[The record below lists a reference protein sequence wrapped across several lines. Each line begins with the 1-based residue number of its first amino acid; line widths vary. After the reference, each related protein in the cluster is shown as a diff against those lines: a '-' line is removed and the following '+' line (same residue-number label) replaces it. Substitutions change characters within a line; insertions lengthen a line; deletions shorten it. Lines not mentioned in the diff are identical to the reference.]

1 MAKWIQLRTDHHD
14 RGDNPMD
21 RQPSSASTLSAL
33 LERRDAHPALVVPS
47 SSVAVGYDELHT
59 AVQRIAGELAGAG
72 VRPGDSVAM
81 SFANEPQMVLCFLGI
96 VAAGAAA
103 APQNPAYTADELV
116 GYLSDLRPRLMLVHG
131 RAGDAC
137 ARACERLGIEIVQ
150 AHGSSAANVSLQTG
164 RPAGTPPAGDP
175 DTVALL
181 LHTSGTTSKPKVVP
195 LRQRNL
201 AMSIRSIAQT
211 YGLGPDDVSH
221 CVMPLFHVH
230 GLVASTLTTLATGGT
245 VLVAPRFS
253 ATSFWSDTVTHGATW
268 YSAVPTIHGILTAR
282 ATEQAAPDH
291 GLRFAR
297 SCSSALP
304 GALQEEAEERLRVPL
319 VQAYGMTEAS
329 HQMTS
334 NPLPPDQRRPG
345 SVGQPT
351 GVEVAI
357 LDDQWRLLDAGRTGE
372 VAVRGPSVVDGYRDN
387 PEANASQFREGWFR
401 TGDLGSLS
409 PDGYL
414 TLEGRIKEMINR
426 GGEKISPLEI
436 EDVLL
441 RHPAVSEAAVYGRP
455 DAKYGEQVAAAVVA
469 GDGATESTLQ
479 THCAAMLAEFKVPV
493 SVAIVDEIPKGPTG
507 KVQRRLLAGLVQT

>member
-1 MAKWIQLRTDHHD
+1 
-14 RGDNPMD
+14 MD
-21 RQPSSASTLSAL
+21 PQPSSAPTLSAL
-33 LERRDAHPALVVPS
+33 IERRDAHPALVIPGSGIAVS
-47 SSVAVGYDELHT
+47 YEQLHLAVERVA
-59 AVQRIAGELAGAG
+59 RELAGAG

-96 VAAGAAA
+96 VAAGAGA
-103 APQNPAYTADELV
+103 APLNPAYTTDELV
-116 GYLSDLRPRLMLVHG
+116 TYLSDLKPRLMLVHG

-137 ARACERLGIEIVQ
+137 ARACDRLGIDVVG
-150 AHGSSAANVSLQTG
+150 AHGSGPANVSLRTG
-164 RPAGTPPAGDP
+164 VGAGAVPAGDP

-201 AMSIRSIAQT
+201 AMSVRSIAAT
-211 YGLGPDDVSH
+211 YRLGPDDVSH

-230 GLVASTLTTLATGGT
+230 GLVASTLATLATGGT
-245 VLVAPRFS
+245 VLVPSRFS
-253 ATSFWSDTVTHGATW
+253 AGTFWSDTVSHGVTW

-282 ATEQAAPDH
+282 AAAQPVPEH
-291 GLRFAR
+291 RLRFAR

-304 GALQEEAEERLRVPL
+304 STLQEEAEERLRVPL

-334 NPLPPDQRRPG
+334 NPLPPEQRRPG
-345 SVGQPT
+345 SVGRAT
-351 GVEVAI
+351 GVEVGI
-357 LDDQWRLLDAGRTGE
+357 LDERWRLLGPGQTGE

-387 PEANASQFREGWFR
+387 PEANASQFRDGWFR

-409 PDGYL
+409 ADGYL
-414 TLEGRIKEMINR
+414 TLDGRIKEMINR

-441 RHPAVSEAAVYGRP
+441 RHPAVSEAAVYARP

-469 GDGATESTLQ
+469 GDGATESGLRA
-479 THCAAMLAEFKVPV
+479 HCAAVLAGFKVPV

-507 KVQRRLLAGLVQT
+507 KVQRRLLAELVQT